1 MTLFSDLGLNPEIL
15 KAIEELGFTEPT
27 PVQAQSIPAILS
39 DDKDILALA
48 QTGTGKTA
56 AFGLPILN
64 LIDLSKKTTQ
74 ALIIC
79 PTRELCLQIERDLN
93 KFAKFIP
100 QFSSVAV
107 YGGSDMMRQIKSL
120 RNKPSVIVATPGR
133 LMDLMQRG
141 EINFGAIR
149 FCVLDE
155 ADEMLN
161 MGFRDDIEYILGYT
175 PAEKRTFLFS
185 ATMPASVRQIAERFL
200 KDAKE
205 ISVGSKNT
213 TNQNITHAY
222 ALVHG
227 KDKFMA
233 LRRILDYHQTDFYG
247 IIFCTTKRETQ
258 DIADKL
264 NKDGYLSDCLH
275 GDLNQNQRERV
286 MQKFRQR
293 QVRILLAT
301 DVAARGI
308 DVKELTH
315 VIHFDL
321 PDDIENYTH
330 RSGRTARAGKTGVS
344 WALISAREVHVMRQI
359 ERMAKVTFVLKPIP
373 TFSEVATHLIDSKI
387 QQIFAHPHIEEAIEV
402 AINAALADITLPD
415 SDTLMRQML
424 HFLFSGKTIIGADR
438 EDLNRGN
445 EKGGSGQNDP
455 NRVLD
460 VVAGTRLFIN
470 LGKRD
475 GFTAASMK
483 TFVMSNTGITP
494 AMLKNVDIKGVY
506 SYLTVKD
513 EAVEPMMSM
522 LPGSTFNG
530 REIRMEKSGMDAK
543 MDGDD
548 SSFSSRPRSRRPSSG
563 GSSRSFGSGYFESGD
578 FKGSRSSGDRPE
590 RSERR
595 GSGERSERSDRGGER
610 GERAPFER
618 RERSGGSSSSS
629 RGGSSRPG
637 SSSRGG
643 DSKFGGASRSSGDRD
658 SRGGSGSSYRGGPK
672 KDGAR
677 SSAGSSSYK
686 GKKDG
691 PKKRY

>member
-27 PVQAQSIPAILS
+27 PVQAKSIPAILS

-64 LIDLSKKTTQ
+64 LLDLSKKSTQ

-141 EINFGAIR
+141 EINFGNIR

-200 KDAKE
+200 KDANE

-258 DIADKL
+258 EIADKL
-264 NKDGYLSDCLH
+264 NKDGYMADCLH

-293 QVRILLAT
+293 SAKILLAT

-308 DVKELTH
+308 DVKDLTH
-315 VIHFDL
+315 VIHYDL

-402 AINAALADITLPD
+402 AINEALADITLPD

-438 EDLNRGN
+438 EDLNRGS
-445 EKGGSGQNDP
+445 EKGGHDA

-460 VVAGTRLFIN
+460 IVAGTKLFIN

-513 EAVEPMMSM
+513 EAVDPLMSM

-543 MDGDD
+543 MEGDD
-548 SSFSSRPRSRRPSSG
+548 SFTSRPRSRRPSSG
-563 GSSRSFGSGYFESGD
+563 GSSRSFGSGYFESED
-578 FKGSRSSGDRPE
+578 FKGKRSSDR
-590 RSERR
+590 
-595 GSGERSERSDRGGER
+595 GERSERSDRGER
-610 GERAPFER
+610 GSYER
-618 RERSGGSSSSS
+618 RERTSSSSSSSS
-629 RGGSSRPG
+629 RGPSSRSGSSRDGGSKFGDSSRGSSDRGTSSRSSSDRG
-637 SSSRGG
+637 SSSYKGT
-643 DSKFGGASRSSGDRD
+643 SSRRE
-658 SRGGSGSSYRGGPK
+658 GGSKTSG
-672 KDGAR
+672 
-677 SSAGSSSYK
+677 GSSSYK

-691 PKKRY
+691 GKKRY